1 MSSNLDIL
9 PRITC
14 VEHPA
19 AVHNSD
25 RALETLG
32 GQSAVRRTIYSAGQT
47 RLELRLRPD
56 DHFQH
61 PIFSRS
67 TTTAHSVV
75 LKVRVKRAHLEE
87 NGGDLRRTMA
97 AHSEEYSAAP
107 WAVINHHVK
116 FREISDFQYN
126 TANSPFLA
134 KTRSSIFS
142 GDYDSIK
149 NLNLIDTPTAVPTD
163 HDMPP
168 PPRFSSVAVPF
179 SYGYRQNP
187 AVTAITDASG
197 ATKLVNRNAPRR
209 VVMKR
214 MRWIDSEPV
223 PDSTYPENNLPP
235 IRDSIASPQTA
246 ELLDLLRNAFEER
259 PIWTRRAL
267 EEEKVP
273 EKLKYTWLTY
283 AKHIL
288 PYVSYT
294 WRTGPWRTTYTKY
307 GADPRTDSKFAK
319 YQTEYFRITMKDE
332 EEMLMVKRQRQ
343 QQQQADTSEADSK
356 ENVDVPQHIFDG
368 IHLPSSRSFQLCDIT
383 DPALADLVATGGMR
397 ETPTE
402 HDGWYKATTMSKLR
416 RIIRL
421 KLKSL
426 YNGQVVSQMDVA
438 RILQEESA
446 DEAVSVED
454 EVETERNKEREVL
467 ESVSAVSASGGDKLK
482 ELLGILQQQED
493 ADGDGGEYEIFD
505 DDDDDDDA

>member
-1 MSSNLDIL
+1 M
-9 PRITC
+9 
-14 VEHPA
+14 
-19 AVHNSD
+19 
-25 RALETLG
+25 
-32 GQSAVRRTIYSAGQT
+32 
-47 RLELRLRPD
+47 
-56 DHFQH
+56 
-61 PIFSRS
+61 
-67 TTTAHSVV
+67 
-75 LKVRVKRAHLEE
+75 KRAHLEE

-116 FREISDFQYN
+116 FRGVPRFILDLLGLIADQRTIEISDFQYN

-142 GDYDSIK
+142 GDCAFVLVSIIINKLCANQIPDDSIK